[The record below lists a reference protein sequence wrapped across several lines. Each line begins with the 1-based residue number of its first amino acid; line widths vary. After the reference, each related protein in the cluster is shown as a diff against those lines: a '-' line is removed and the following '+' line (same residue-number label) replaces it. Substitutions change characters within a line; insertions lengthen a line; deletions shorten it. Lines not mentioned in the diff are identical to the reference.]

1 METSKRPL
9 TGEISEQA
17 DPKKTV
23 IAPASGQE
31 QTDDEKMS
39 PTSSIVAPPSSATA
53 EAAKE
58 SFASDASLTD
68 ASLSP
73 TESISPTES
82 GNISSASPLLPEHTI
97 DSTAAATAAAAAAIA
112 AYAESGGDAEVAA
125 IASQLDVTSA
135 LNLSAGNSLEVKWDM
150 TDVETGKA
158 REVWWGCLL
167 KATCGQHA
175 IEDLGDDEDGHRVSP
190 GGADTQDKVVLPVY
204 ELDYDP
210 LPPDY
215 PERESARVCFTS
227 DHTLYDVD
235 QDATQVWRI
244 AGSGWE
250 EPEEGYDIGGETE
263 RAASDEVGRD
273 AAACADAA
281 ARGAGHI
288 TAADG
293 SLIVTD
299 AGTFVDSML
308 GGILEKMAGRLAEL
322 PRMQQGFIASVVRS
336 AKDSLTQKM
345 QEMLDRKRSDPC
357 TSEGG
362 GGQPVVTQ
370 QDVAQLL
377 AGVGAEL
384 EEIKRKAAAEL
395 AA

>member
-9 TGEISEQA
+9 TGEISQQG
-17 DPKKTV
+17 DPKKIV

-31 QTDDEKMS
+31 ETDDEKM
-39 PTSSIVAPPSSATA
+39 APPSSEIA
-53 EAAKE
+53 EAAKKT
-58 SFASDASLTD
+58 FASDASLTD

-73 TESISPTES
+73 TESISTTEL
-82 GNISSASPLLPEHTI
+82 GDTSSASPLLPRTI

-112 AYAESGGDAEVAA
+112 AYAESGGDAETAA
-125 IASQLDVTSA
+125 IASQLDITSV
-135 LNLSAGNSLEVKWDM
+135 LNLSTGDSLEVKWDM
-150 TDVETGKA
+150 TDLETGKV

-167 KATCGQHA
+167 KSTCGQHA

-190 GGADTQDKVVLPVY
+190 RGADTQDKAVLPVY
-204 ELDYDP
+204 EIDYDAM
-210 LPPDY
+210 PPDY

-250 EPEEGYDIGGETE
+250 EPEEGYDAGGE
-263 RAASDEVGRD
+263 RAHAASDEAERG
-273 AAACADAA
+273 AAACADGA
-281 ARGAGHI
+281 ARSAGHR

-345 QEMLDRKRSDPC
+345 QEMLNRKRESHCGDPC
-357 TSEGG
+357 TSEGEG
-362 GGQPVVTQ
+362 GSGQPPVVTQ

-377 AGVGAEL
+377 ASVGAEL